1 MSDLAISTTR
11 LMKSYGDKSVLDGI
25 DLEVAAGEV
34 FALLGPNGAGKT
46 TTVNILSTLR
56 RPDGGRAE
64 VFGLDVVRQGSQVRP
79 LIGLTGQF
87 SAIDGL
93 LTGRENL
100 ALVAAL
106 AHLPKS
112 RPRQRVDEMLERFDL
127 GDAASKRASTYSGG
141 MRRRLD
147 LAMTLIARPR
157 LVFLDEPTTGL
168 DPRSR
173 RTMWDI
179 VSELVASGVTIFLTT
194 QYLDE
199 ADALA
204 DRIAV
209 LDGGRIV
216 ANDTAA
222 GLKRLIPGGHVDLA
236 FASATDFD
244 RARGLWPE
252 ASARSEALSLS
263 VAGDGE
269 PDTCGRSS
277 PASKRRG
284 SNRWESRS
292 RRRASTTS
300 SSPSPA
306 TAPPPRVP
314 IRRPPGPPAP
324 ATAPSPPHK
333 TPHPPSRRTDDDGH
347 DTFHP
352 RPADALPPA
361 PTCLVGHGDDGQTA
375 VRPRRP
381 LPCLDLP
388 RRRPCRDPPPRRLRL
403 RRDARARA
411 RRRRRGL
418 SRIHHAGDDR
428 ADDRRRH
435 GADRA
440 LGLPGY
446 ERGHRHPVPVDVDLA
461 RRRHGR
467 PRHRQRPPAVRR
479 HRPRHPRR
487 VAIGFRPHADVVGWL
502 GFAGFAAA
510 IILALGWLSVALGV
524 TAKSVESASNL
535 PMIFMLL
542 PMIGSGFVPTDTMP
556 GWIQAFAD
564 WRRSRPSSKPSAAC
578 SWAPRSAPTGGSHC
592 CGWSASASSATSSP
606 ASRTNVG
613 PRSRAFPRRGDR
625 RVPVIVESST
635 ASGPGGRAMSE
646 AAPVRG
652 PHAPWPKGCPAGV
665 PLRAGVQP
673 RLMSCHPGVHS
684 RVPTSPR

>member
-34 FALLGPNGAGKT
+34 FALLGRNGAGKT
-46 TTVNILSTLR
+46 TTVNILSTLQ

-112 RPRQRVDEMLERFDL
+112 QQRQRVDEMLERFDL

-157 LVFLDEPTTGL
+157 LVFPDEPTTGL

-244 RARGLWPE
+244 RARSLWPE

-263 VAGDGE
+263 VAGDGGAGHLRQILTGLETAGIE
-269 PDTCGRSS
+269 PLGITV
-277 PASKRRG
+277 
-284 SNRWESRS
+284 E
-292 RRRASTTS
+292 T
-300 SSPSPA
+300 PSLDDVFFA
-306 TAPPPRVP
+306 LTGHGTAPAQPD
-314 IRRPPGPPAP
+314 
-324 ATAPSPPHK
+324 TAPSG
-333 TPHPPSRRTDDDGH
+333 TARTGH
-347 DTFHP
+347 GTV
-352 RPADALPPA
+352 PATQDPA
-361 PTCLVGHGDDGQTA
+361 PTE
-375 VRPRRP
+375 PK
-381 LPCLDLP
+381 
-388 RRRPCRDPPPRRLRL
+388 
-403 RRDARARA
+403 
-411 RRRRRGL
+411 
-418 SRIHHAGDDR
+418 DR
-428 ADDRRRH
+428 
-435 GADRA
+435 
-440 LGLPGY
+440 
-446 ERGHRHPVPVDVDLA
+446 
-461 RRRHGR
+461 
-467 PRHRQRPPAVRR
+467 
-479 HRPRHPRR
+479 
-487 VAIGFRPHADVVGWL
+487 
-502 GFAGFAAA
+502 
-510 IILALGWLSVALGV
+510 
-524 TAKSVESASNL
+524 
-535 PMIFMLL
+535 
-542 PMIGSGFVPTDTMP
+542 
-556 GWIQAFAD
+556 
-564 WRRSRPSSKPSAAC
+564 
-578 SWAPRSAPTGGSHC
+578 
-592 CGWSASASSATSSP
+592 
-606 ASRTNVG
+606 
-613 PRSRAFPRRGDR
+613 
-625 RVPVIVESST
+625 
-635 ASGPGGRAMSE
+635 
-646 AAPVRG
+646 
-652 PHAPWPKGCPAGV
+652 
-665 PLRAGVQP
+665 
-673 RLMSCHPGVHS
+673 
-684 RVPTSPR
+684 